1 MRSSERRGV
10 CWQISLQQWQCIR
23 ATISVSGLT
32 GLAHSWTMSALR
44 MRTLLLTFL
53 YKHARTGTHKHTHR
67 HTLRHQCAHA
77 APVHF
82 LEWALLSSLFPS
94 FFHSFHFTFLCVL
107 HCPSPLCLECVLKTT
122 SLTKHTNG
130 TYLYKA
136 VYCLRFRLCLSFP
149 KRCPNIFYKSHLS
162 LAVKQLNQLLW

>member
-1 MRSSERRGV
+1 MPSSGDAHRFSFFSFFFPIRLVRVNTHRHYVYISSRIYTHLHTQTRNLMFLLSRRSMNKTGVQRLSEKQWESEWV

-77 APVHF
+77 APV
-82 LEWALLSSLFPS
+82 P
-94 FFHSFHFTFLCVL
+94 HSCNAIYFQTV
-107 HCPSPLCLECVLKTT
+107 
-122 SLTKHTNG
+122 
-130 TYLYKA
+130 
-136 VYCLRFRLCLSFP
+136 
-149 KRCPNIFYKSHLS
+149 
-162 LAVKQLNQLLW
+162 